1 MVSEAERIQISW
13 PFRPPAEHSKS
24 RFLLWNL
31 SNKALVKRFLKA
43 ADVKIVDGGSH
54 LKLYYKGRQS
64 TCPQHPSHEISNA
77 FAKKIK
83 KQLGVN

>member
-1 MVSEAERIQISW
+1 MTYIINFVYNRRVLNEGRCFMKHKTFIDE
-13 PFRPPAEHSKS
+13 
-24 RFLLWNL
+24 
-31 SNKALVKRFLKA
+31 LKA

-64 TCPQHPSHEISNA
+64 TCPRHPSHEISNA